1 MSGHLNDIEHPLQ
14 VSKARGVAG
23 GEAEAVSLGRGCDQQ
38 VEPPQPGVTTGSPD
52 QVRLQQ
58 AAGLRRRDVEQDDVE
73 RVDDELLPPP
83 APLSLD
89 GSAAA
94 PTPYSSFVTVITVT
108 ATKSAID
115 ASPERGGSI
124 TTDVS
129 SSTRRP
135 PGRVI
140 DPTALPGVD
149 LGYS

>member
-1 MSGHLNDIEHPLQ
+1 M
-14 VSKARGVAG
+14 
-23 GEAEAVSLGRGCDQQ
+23 SLGRGCDQQ
-38 VEPPQPGVTTGSPD
+38 VEPLQPGIMTDSPD
-52 QVRLQQ
+52 QVRQQ
-58 AAGLRRRDVEQDDVE
+58 AAGLRRAMSNGMTSNVSTTSCSRRLHRCRSTE
-73 RVDDELLPPP
+73 
-83 APLSLD
+83 
-89 GSAAA
+89 SAAA
-94 PTPYSSFVTVITVT
+94 PTPYSSFVAVISVT

-149 LGYS
+149 GSVVTEELVGADHVAHPLHHVRAWTSSTR